1 MATEP
6 IHDDPGAEHAV
17 TQRSPVEVRQGVIS
31 GRVFLVL
38 VSSLTAAIIALVV
51 GYFAVR

>member
-1 MATEP
+1 MATQP
-6 IHDDPGAEHAV
+6 YHDDPHGRHAA
-17 TQRSPVEVRQGVIS
+17 TERSPVEARQGVIS

-38 VSSLTAAIIALVV
+38 LTSLTAAIIALVV